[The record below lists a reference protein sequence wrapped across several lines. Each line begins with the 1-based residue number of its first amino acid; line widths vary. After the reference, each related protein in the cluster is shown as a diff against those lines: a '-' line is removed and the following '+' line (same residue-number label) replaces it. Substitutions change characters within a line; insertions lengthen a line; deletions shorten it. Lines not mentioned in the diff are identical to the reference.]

1 MRQRSGGSRFK
12 ASPWANNL
20 RDSISKKS
28 ITKKRLVEWLKVT
41 LSSNPSIIKKKRERE
56 RKKAEKIMDYEN
68 QRRKEK

>member
-1 MRQRSGGSRFK
+1 
-12 ASPWANNL
+12 
-20 RDSISKKS
+20 
-28 ITKKRLVEWLKVT
+28 VT